1 MTGLD
6 QFESDERRY
15 AMIANSFTGTRTI
28 GKLRLLLLAAMA
40 AVILF
45 DAAAAWACPANYV
58 ACGERKQLCC
68 PKR

>member
-1 MTGLD
+1 
-6 QFESDERRY
+6 
-15 AMIANSFTGTRTI
+15 MIANSFTGTRSI

-40 AVILF
+40 AVMFF

-68 PKR
+68 PQR